1 MRGRHVASI
10 ECVNGENARHVGG
23 EQLVKALKN
32 DRICAVGIGCDACG
46 NEADEHE
53 QTKQQSGYTFSKIH
67 RDRSPFFCQYIIPN
81 KSLRRNAFYKNQ
93 PFGQ

>member
-10 ECVNGENARHVGG
+10 ERVNGENARHVGG

-53 QTKQQSGYTFSKIH
+53 QTKQQSGYMFSEIH
-67 RDRSPFFCQYIIPN
+67 RDHSSFFC
-81 KSLRRNAFYKNQ
+81 R
-93 PFGQ
+93 